1 MAPGSYLD
9 NVRRVLGEEVMKVM
23 TESSDEEAFPSEK
36 LPYFALHLCEKKLV
50 FGEHSRRKQCGDK
63 QGAVELKAIL
73 CDWWNEELFEMTTD
87 AALERLVNVLEHP
100 DVNVKPLA
108 AKIKKERDQPG
119 KNQGSLSAGKRTP
132 LTQSLPTNNI
142 HKFCGAIPTS

>member
-1 MAPGSYLD
+1 MAYFRD
-9 NVRRVLGEEVMKVM
+9 VKRKLGDKVVKEM
-23 TESSDEEAFPSEK
+23 MEYCDAEIFPSEK

-50 FGEHSRRKQCGDK
+50 FGEHSRRKLCGDK

-73 CDWWNEELFEMTTD
+73 CDWYNEELFDMTTD

-108 AKIKKERDQPG
+108 AKIKKEWDQLG
-119 KNQGSLSAGKRTP
+119 ENLSAGKGTP
-132 LTQSLPTNNI
+132 
-142 HKFCGAIPTS
+142 